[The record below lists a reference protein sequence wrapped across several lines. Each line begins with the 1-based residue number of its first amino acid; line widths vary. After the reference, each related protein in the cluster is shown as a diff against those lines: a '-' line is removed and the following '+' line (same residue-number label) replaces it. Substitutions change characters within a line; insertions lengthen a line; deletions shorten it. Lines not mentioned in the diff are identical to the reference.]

1 MRKKNNMR
9 VLLIII
15 VVVFAYDMYAS
26 SVISDMSVVD
36 GNNGEEVKSHEEIT
50 KDMNNKEK
58 LDYYIKEVEK
68 LESEMDSLKN
78 NLKANEDTIESLRKE
93 NENLKKIKNS
103 MNNKIVSYEVK
114 ERVLNGLSD
123 AERRDIGLKR
133 TQEAYDSAMVAYAI
147 ELCKIPNNPKNKNL
161 LDKMASILGD
171 YKKSNEELI
180 GVLERIKEINSPFH
194 FEEDAKRLIEEMQY
208 YKKYYEKEWRI
219 QYLDEIIAAALKI
232 IETDGQ
238 KPEAK
243 CKYDDLIKKL
253 KGE

>member
-1 MRKKNNMR
+1 MRKKNIMR
-9 VLLIII
+9 VLFIII

-58 LDYYIKEVEK
+58 VDYYEK
-68 LESEMDSLKN
+68 VVRGLEGKVDTLKN

-93 NENLKKIKNS
+93 IGSLKIINDS

-123 AERRDIGLKR
+123 AERRDIGNKR

-147 ELCKIPNNPKNKNL
+147 ELCKTPNNPKSKNV

-180 GVLERIKEINSPFH
+180 GVLEEIKKINSPFH
-194 FEEDAKRLIEEMQY
+194 FAEDAKRLIEEMEY
-208 YKKYYEKEWRI
+208 YKKYYKKEWHI
-219 QYLDEIIAAALKI
+219 QFLDKKI
-232 IETDGQ
+232 EEVLSLDKTDVV
-238 KPEAK
+238 KAK
-243 CKYDDLIKKL
+243 DKIDDIIKKL
-253 KGE
+253 KGK

>member
-1 MRKKNNMR
+1 MRKKNIMR
-9 VLLIII
+9 VLFIII

-58 LDYYIKEVEK
+58 VDYYEK
-68 LESEMDSLKN
+68 VVRGLEGKVDTLANDLKT
-78 NLKANEDTIESLRKE
+78 KGDTIESLRKE
-93 NENLKKIKNS
+93 IGSLKIINDS

-123 AERRDIGLKR
+123 AERRDIGNKR

-147 ELCKIPNNPKNKNL
+147 ELCKTPNNPKNKNV
-161 LDKMASILGD
+161 LDKIASILGD

-194 FEEDAKRLIEEMQY
+194 FGDDAKRLLEEMQY
-208 YKKYYEKEWRI
+208 Y
-219 QYLDEIIAAALKI
+219 
-232 IETDGQ
+232 
-238 KPEAK
+238 
-243 CKYDDLIKKL
+243 
-253 KGE
+253 

>member
-1 MRKKNNMR
+1 MRKKNIMR
-9 VLLIII
+9 VLFIII

-58 LDYYIKEVEK
+58 VDYYTNEVEK
-68 LESEMDSLKN
+68 LESERDSLKN

-93 NENLKKIKNS
+93 IGSLIIKNDS
-103 MNNKIVSYEVK
+103 MIVSYEVK
-114 ERVLNGLSD
+114 ESVLNGLSD
-123 AERRDIGLKR
+123 AERRDIGFKR
-133 TQEAYDSAMVAYAI
+133 TQEAYDSSMVAYVI
-147 ELCKIPNNPKNKNL
+147 ELCKTPNNPKNKNS
-161 LDKMASILGD
+161 LDKIASILGD

-194 FEEDAKRLIEEMQY
+194 FGDDAKRLIEEMQY

-232 IETDGQ
+232 IETDGN
-238 KPEAK
+238 KVK
-243 CKYDDLIKKL
+243 YKYDDLIKKL

>member
-1 MRKKNNMR
+1 MRKKNIMR

-58 LDYYIKEVEK
+58 LDYYIKEVVK

-78 NLKANEDTIESLRKE
+78 NLKANEDTIEKLKKKIGSL
-93 NENLKKIKNS
+93 KIKNDS

-123 AERRDIGLKR
+123 AERRDIGFKR
-133 TQEAYDSAMVAYAI
+133 TREAYDSAMVAYAI
-147 ELCKIPNNPKNKNL
+147 ELCKTPNNPKNKNV

-171 YKKSNEELI
+171 YEKSNEELI

-194 FEEDAKRLIEEMQY
+194 FGDDAKRLIEEMQY

-232 IETDGQ
+232 IETDGN
-238 KPEAK
+238 KVK
-243 CKYDDLIKKL
+243 YKYDDLIKKL

>member
-1 MRKKNNMR
+1 MRKKNIMR

-58 LDYYIKEVEK
+58 VDYYTNEVEK
-68 LESEMDSLKN
+68 LESERDSLKN
-78 NLKANEDTIESLRKE
+78 NLKANEDTIEL
-93 NENLKKIKNS
+93 LKKKIGSLEIKNDS

-123 AERRDIGLKR
+123 AERRDIGFKR

-147 ELCKIPNNPKNKNL
+147 ELCKTSNNPKNKNV

-194 FEEDAKRLIEEMQY
+194 FGDDAKRLIEEMQY

-232 IETDGQ
+232 IETDGN
-238 KPEAK
+238 KVK
-243 CKYDDLIKKL
+243 YKYDDLIKKL
-253 KGE
+253 RGE

>member
-58 LDYYIKEVEK
+58 LDYYIKEVVK

-78 NLKANEDTIESLRKE
+78 NLKANEDTIEKLKKKIGSL
-93 NENLKKIKNS
+93 KIKNDS

-147 ELCKIPNNPKNKNL
+147 ELCKTPNNPKNKNV

-232 IETDGQ
+232 IETDGN
-238 KPEAK
+238 KVK
-243 CKYDDLIKKL
+243 YKYDDLIKKL
-253 KGE
+253 RGE

>member
-1 MRKKNNMR
+1 MRKKNIMR
-9 VLLIII
+9 VLFIII

-58 LDYYIKEVEK
+58 VDYYEK
-68 LESEMDSLKN
+68 VVRGLEGKVDTLANDLKT
-78 NLKANEDTIESLRKE
+78 KGDTIESLRKE
-93 NENLKKIKNS
+93 IGSLKIINDS

-123 AERRDIGLKR
+123 AERRDIGNKR

-147 ELCKIPNNPKNKNL
+147 ELCKTPNNPKNKNV
-161 LDKMASILGD
+161 LDKIASILGD

-194 FEEDAKRLIEEMQY
+194 FGDDAKRLLEEMQY
-208 YKKYYEKEWRI
+208 YQKYYEKEWRI

-232 IETDGQ
+232 IETDGN
-238 KPEAK
+238 KVK
-243 CKYDDLIKKL
+243 YKYDDLIKKL
-253 KGE
+253 KRE